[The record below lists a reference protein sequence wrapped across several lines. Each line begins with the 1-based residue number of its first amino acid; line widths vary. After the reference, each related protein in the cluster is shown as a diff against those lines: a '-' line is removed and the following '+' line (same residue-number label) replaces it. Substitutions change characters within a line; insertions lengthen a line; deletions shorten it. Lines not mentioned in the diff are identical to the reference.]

1 MGILT
6 KLQTQ
11 GSLLTN
17 LAGSTPD
24 KYSGVN
30 SVLNPESLKGSQLD
44 LNGTTPDNYID
55 NLPK

>member
-17 LAGSTPD
+17 LDGTTPD
-24 KYSGVN
+24 KYSGLI
-30 SVLNPESLKGSQLD
+30 SMLNPGSLTGSQLD
-44 LNGTTPDNYID
+44 LNGTTPDKYID